1 MSGTL
6 MDGTAAG
13 DTVLTVKNVGKEYRL
28 YASPRQ
34 RLKSLITGRSTHR
47 SHWALRDVSFE
58 LRRGQ
63 CIGVIGD
70 NGAGKSSLLKLLAGT
85 LQPSTGT
92 IERVGRVTAIL
103 ELGAGFHP
111 DFSGRD
117 NLYFGGSLIGI
128 DREEMARLE
137 PEIVEFCELGEAL
150 DRPVKT
156 YSSGM
161 SVRLAFALVT
171 AVQPDMLIIDE
182 ALAVGDQHFQKKCV
196 DRIMA
201 FRDAG
206 CTILFCS
213 HSPYHIRHL
222 CDLALWL
229 DGGQVKQFGATEPVL
244 GAYDVHSRL
253 RNAALPGAGPAHPA
267 GADGAA
273 AHAGGDAA
281 PDSGAPLG
289 DGADPAAAPPAGRRA
304 RGGNT
309 PARDDGSARILS
321 VDIDGLGEPEG
332 EQFGRLEGSDLV
344 VRIVVRGRGQECPN
358 IGFMIEQSRGVGIT
372 SLATHEEGVQPV
384 PLGDGRWQS
393 VLTFPD
399 LPLHSGDYVISAFL
413 FDESGLVVYDEWFQF
428 LNFNWVRHTLMP
440 GLVKLPHHWG

>member
-1 MSGTL
+1 MTMIERTSE
-6 MDGTAAG
+6 
-13 DTVLTVKNVGKEYRL
+13 TVLKVQDVGKEYKL

-34 RLKSLITGRSTHR
+34 RLKSLITGRSAHR
-47 SHWALRDVSFE
+47 SHWALKGVSFE
-58 LRRGQ
+58 LQRGQ

-85 LQPSTGT
+85 LQPSTGS

-128 DREEMARLE
+128 DREEMERLE
-137 PEIVEFCELGEAL
+137 PEIIEFCELGEAL

-171 AVQPDMLIIDE
+171 AVQPDVLIIDE

-201 FRDAG
+201 FRNAG

-229 DGGQVKQFGATEPVL
+229 DGGRVKQFGLTEPVL

-253 RNAALPGAGPAHPA
+253 RNAESQHH
-267 GADGAA
+267 AA
-273 AHAGGDAA
+273 ARQEGASDAPA
-281 PDSGAPLG
+281 PDNGAPLD
-289 DGADPAAAPPAGRRA
+289 DGEAASKVSGAEAASATGRRQ
-304 RGGNT
+304 RNGNA

-321 VDIDGLGEPEG
+321 VEIQNLGEPQDG
-332 EQFGRLEGSDLV
+332 GYGRLSGKDL
-344 VRIVVRGRGQECPN
+344 IAHITVRGRGGERPN
-358 IGFMIEQSRGVGIT
+358 VGFMIEQSKGVGIT
-372 SLATHEEGVQPV
+372 SLATHEEGAAPV
-384 PLGDGRWQS
+384 SLGDGLWRS
-393 VLTFPD
+393 VLTFPS

-428 LNFNWVRHTLMP
+428 LNFNWVAATLMP